1 MLKSDLRKTMLDR
14 RKTLSEMDCIKLDDL
29 LLIQFQKFDWSNIHF
44 IGSFFPM
51 ENNNEPNTLLLTRFL
66 KVFIPNLS
74 IAYPRINEI
83 DLSME
88 FYEETESLQLNK
100 WGIHEPAPLNKILPE
115 QMDLILVPLLG
126 FDNNGNRVG
135 YGKGFYD
142 RYFDKY
148 AYTNHRVGLSYFDPI
163 SKIED
168 TDQFDVPL
176 THCITPWNCYEF

>member
-1 MLKSDLRKTMLDR
+1 MLDR

-44 IGSFFPM
+44 IGNFFPM

-100 WGIHEPAPLNKILPE
+100 WNHIAISYKPNNLDFYINVTT
-115 QMDLILVPLLG
+115 QFYRDFVLIYELHLG
-126 FDNNGNRVG
+126 SHTIYSN
-135 YGKGFYD
+135 
-142 RYFDKY
+142 
-148 AYTNHRVGLSYFDPI
+148 
-163 SKIED
+163 
-168 TDQFDVPL
+168 
-176 THCITPWNCYEF
+176 